1 MSLSRLARRNPLP
14 ELADGWEG
22 SARGRQTSRRTGG
35 QVGDQLQGLDFPLAP
50 WGFCS
55 PSEQP
60 HDISYA
66 VSSPL
71 IRCTAQEKLLG
82 QRCSGARRGIGTL
95 GSDLRGKAG
104 STKRAVLTPS
114 PPAPVLDIHIFPAQ
128 QQYKELRTDI
138 IQA

>member
-35 QVGDQLQGLDFPLAP
+35 QVGDQLQGPDFPLAP

-55 PSEQP
+55 PSEHP

-66 VSSPL
+66 VSSPV

-82 QRCSGARRGIGTL
+82 QRCSGAQRHRH
-95 GSDLRGKAG
+95 AG
-104 STKRAVLTPS
+104 FR
-114 PPAPVLDIHIFPAQ
+114 FM
-128 QQYKELRTDI
+128 KEGREHRESGVNPI
-138 IQA
+138 SS